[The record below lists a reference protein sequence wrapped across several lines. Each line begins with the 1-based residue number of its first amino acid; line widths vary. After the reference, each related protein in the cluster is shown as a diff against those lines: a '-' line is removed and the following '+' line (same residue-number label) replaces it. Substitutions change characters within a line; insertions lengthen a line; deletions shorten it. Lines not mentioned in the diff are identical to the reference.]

1 MRFVLLVWFTTW
13 RLAFCGRQLK
23 YFHHPC
29 LRSVSLFYAIVSSFT
44 LLAIAEIF
52 HCAGAPRLDNRKV
65 FRCPGCKVS
74 LVFFLFFCFMNK
86 VRLCTS
92 LKCLFLS
99 TLPIASSRVCW
110 GVYKSLEYDKFASVF
125 VLYVRQP
132 CLVGHAAEINKTV
145 TLSN

>member
-1 MRFVLLVWFTTW
+1 
-13 RLAFCGRQLK
+13 
-23 YFHHPC
+23 
-29 LRSVSLFYAIVSSFT
+29 
-44 LLAIAEIF
+44 
-52 HCAGAPRLDNRKV
+52 
-65 FRCPGCKVS
+65 
-74 LVFFLFFCFMNK
+74 MNK